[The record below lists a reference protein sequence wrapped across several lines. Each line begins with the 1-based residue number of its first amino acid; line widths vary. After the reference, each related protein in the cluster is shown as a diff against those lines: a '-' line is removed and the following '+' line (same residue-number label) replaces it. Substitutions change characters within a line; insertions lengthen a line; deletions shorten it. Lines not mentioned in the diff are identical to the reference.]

1 MLTEISGD
9 LLDVRNGIICHQ
21 VNYYGVM
28 GGGVAAAIA
37 DKLLSA
43 EQYAA
48 YSDYC
53 KQAGRTALG
62 NVQFLV
68 CAPGLVVAN
77 MFCQDEALARTGG
90 DFCITDYDLMHACF
104 KRVRDLA
111 QVTGLTVYAPRNI
124 GCGIAGG
131 DWGTVRQIIQD
142 VFGDSSVEMVIV
154 SREAEN
160 GRAQELHSRDAR
172 PV

>member
-1 MLTEISGD
+1 MLTEITGD
-9 LLDVRNGIICHQ
+9 LLSVRSGIICHQ

-37 DKLLSA
+37 DNILSA

-48 YSDYC
+48 YSLYC

-62 NVQFLV
+62 TVQFLG

-77 MFCQDEALARTGG
+77 MFCQDEALARSGG
-90 DFCITDYDLMHACF
+90 FCITDYELMRKCF
-104 KRVRDLA
+104 TRVRNFA
-111 QVTGLTVYAPRNI
+111 QIQNMTVYVPRNI

-131 DWGTVRQIIQD
+131 DWETVKQIMQD
-142 VFGDSSVEMVIV
+142 VFADSTVSAVIV
-154 SREAEN
+154 SREAAH
-160 GRAQELHSRDAR
+160 G
-172 PV
+172 